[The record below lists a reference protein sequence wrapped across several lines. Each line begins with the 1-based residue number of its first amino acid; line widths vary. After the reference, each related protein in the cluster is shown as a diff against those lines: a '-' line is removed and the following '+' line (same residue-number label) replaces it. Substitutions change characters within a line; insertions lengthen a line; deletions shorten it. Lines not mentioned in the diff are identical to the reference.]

1 MDQEDRVMGIDIG
14 GTGVKTALID
24 TRSGRM
30 TTERLRLPTPQ
41 PATPEAVMETVTELQ
56 RRLQWRGAV
65 GCGFPGLVKR
75 GRVERAPNL
84 DSSWIG
90 YDLAARLKAGMNAP
104 RVAIGNDADAAGLAE
119 FEFGAGKGAG
129 GTVMMI
135 TLGTGIG
142 TAVFRDG
149 VLLPDTELGHL
160 EMRGKAAEKRAS
172 GNVRT
177 AEGLSWKKWGKR
189 LNDYLVHAE
198 YLLGVDLFIIGGG
211 VSKKFEKFLPHLRD
225 VGCRVEAA
233 RLGNAAG
240 IIGAALFPL
249 RQDPASGAAT
259 GAA

>member
-1 MDQEDRVMGIDIG
+1 MSQEDMVMGIDIG
-14 GTGVKTALID
+14 GTGVKTALIE
-24 TRSGRM
+24 TWSGRM

-41 PATPEAVMETVTELQ
+41 PATPEAVMETVVELQ
-56 RRLQWRGAV
+56 RQLQWRGTV

-90 YDLAARLKAGMNAP
+90 YDLAARLKAGMNVS
-104 RVAIGNDADAAGLAE
+104 RVAVGNDADAAGLAE
-119 FEFGAGKGAG
+119 FEFGAGRGAG
-129 GTVMMI
+129 GTVMMV

-160 EMRGKAAEKRAS
+160 EQRGQAAEKRAAA
-172 GNVRT
+172 NVRT
-177 AEGLSWKKWGKR
+177 ARGLSWKKWGKR
-189 LNDYLVHAE
+189 LNHYLVHVE

-211 VSKKFEKFLPHLRD
+211 VSKRPEKFLPYLEG

-240 IIGAALFPL
+240 IIGAAMFPL
-249 RQDPASGAAT
+249 RQAPVSGAAT